1 MNRLIHIQ
9 SHDDVCV
16 VIDTQGLSNEKLLEK
31 YGDEFCKVEAI
42 IDLPEGSMAAWPT
55 DRPLVGRDQW

>member
-1 MNRLIHIQ
+1 VNRLIHIQ

-42 IDLPEGSMAAWPT
+42 IDLPEGSMAPGGT
-55 DRPLVGRDQW
+55 